1 MHRNLFLSHW
11 LYHRK
16 DTHTH
21 TFCLVL
27 VPLPC
32 YFPSK
37 HLEQGQILWHLSTLC
52 ASTFLSTT
60 RICNRAN
67 GWDKKPLSSYRC
79 LALADQADLQVTF
92 DGMRFAMQHW
102 AETDKSFTAILTVE
116 LLRLSGMRFLWE
128 CRKVECSIFH
138 VLVTCTKCFLIA
150 LLNANQSFNGLVH
163 WWKRRG
169 FLLTYLFVS
178 IVERLIGLFYD
189 PSYHVHQ
196 N

>member
-27 VPLPC
+27 VPLPY

-79 LALADQADLQVTF
+79 LALADQVDLQVTF
-92 DGMRFAMQHW
+92 DSV
-102 AETDKSFTAILTVE
+102 TLCVTL
-116 LLRLSGMRFLWE
+116 
-128 CRKVECSIFH
+128 CSIEQKPASHLLQSWLSSCYVQVEWDFCENAGKWNVRH
-138 VLVTCTKCFLIA
+138 EVDEHERVFFYFILVLSTNIQV
-150 LLNANQSFNGLVH
+150 
-163 WWKRRG
+163 
-169 FLLTYLFVS
+169 
-178 IVERLIGLFYD
+178 
-189 PSYHVHQ
+189 
-196 N
+196 